1 MTISSAAQ
9 KISEAAIVHFADKG
23 FDAGS
28 LKTIAECVGIRKA
41 TIYSHFKN
49 KEELFFHAFKEAVD
63 SENAFVDECFN
74 GENFTGENY
83 LVNVS
88 ERYLESARLRF
99 LLRTAFIPPEG
110 LHAEIQEGYESFL
123 NRIKRRFI
131 TGLSPQLHLCET
143 LCANAYLGI
152 VDSVHIELLYASPHA
167 AEARRKA
174 LWFIFYTALNRD

>member
-9 KISEAAIVHFADKG
+9 KISEAAIIHFADKG

-28 LKTIAECVGIRKA
+28 LNTIAEQVGIRKA

-49 KEELFFHAFKEAVD
+49 KEELFFHAFKEAMD
-63 SENAFVDECFN
+63 SENAFVDKCFN

-88 ERYLESARLRF
+88 ERYQESARLRF
-99 LLRTAFIPPEG
+99 LLRSAFIPPEI
-110 LHAEIQEGYESFL
+110 LRADIQEGYESFL
-123 NRIKRRFI
+123 NRIKQRFI
-131 TGLSPQLHLCET
+131 TALSPQLQLCET

-152 VDSVHIELLYASPHA
+152 VDSVHVELLYASPQA
-167 AEARRKA
+167 VEARRKA
-174 LWFIFYTALNRD
+174 LWFIFHTALNRD